1 MLPPVVQS
9 RVQKLKGL
17 LRANAISLDDF
28 LAMSQEAA
36 VSANEHCDPHPDLEL
51 FKLPAGQPRC
61 KKGGIT
67 PQN

>member
-36 VSANEHCDPHPDLEL
+36 VSASEHCDPHPDLEL
-51 FKLPAGQPRC
+51 FGS
-61 KKGGIT
+61 
-67 PQN
+67 QN